1 MSDLIERIK
10 ELEEK
15 ELQLIGLQNKIYHD
29 LGSFINAW
37 DSGDPDA
44 LPANRQAMINDVRGV
59 FDYVLKVLDTKQ

>member
-15 ELQLIGLQNKIYHD
+15 ELQLIGLRNKVYSE
-29 LGSFINAW
+29 LGGFIQAW

-44 LPANRQAMINDVRGV
+44 LPANRQAMINDVRSV
-59 FDYVLKVLDTKQ
+59 FDYVLKQLN

>member
-29 LGSFINAW
+29 LGSFINSW

-59 FDYVLKVLDTKQ
+59 FEYVLKQLN

>member
-44 LPANRQAMINDVRGV
+44 LPANRQAMINDVRRV
-59 FDYVLKVLDTKQ
+59 FEYVFKQLN

>member
-1 MSDLIERIK
+1 MSDLIDRIK

-15 ELQLIGLQNKIYHD
+15 ELQLIGLQNKIFHD

-44 LPANRQAMINDVRGV
+44 LPANRQAMINDVRRV
-59 FDYVLKVLDTKQ
+59 FEYVFKQLN

>member
-1 MSDLIERIK
+1 MSNLIERIK

-15 ELQLIGLQNKIYHD
+15 ELQLIGLQNKVFHD
-29 LGSFINAW
+29 LGGFINAW

-59 FDYVLKVLDTKQ
+59 FEYVLKSTGH

>member
-15 ELQLIGLQNKIYHD
+15 ELQLIGLRNKVYSE
-29 LGSFINAW
+29 LGGFIQAW

-44 LPANRQAMINDVRGV
+44 LPANRQAMINDVRSV
-59 FDYVLKVLDTKQ
+59 FDYVLKSTGH

>member
-1 MSDLIERIK
+1 MSDLIDRIK

-37 DSGDPDA
+37 DSGDPSA
-44 LPANRQAMINDVRGV
+44 LPANREAMINDVRGV
-59 FDYVLKVLDTKQ
+59 YDYVLKQLN

>member
-15 ELQLIGLQNKIYHD
+15 ELQLIGLQNKVFND
-29 LGSFINAW
+29 LGCFINSW

-44 LPANRQAMINDVRGV
+44 LPANRDAMINDVRGV
-59 FDYVLKVLDTKQ
+59 YDYVLKVLDTKQ

>member
-1 MSDLIERIK
+1 MSLLIDRIK

-37 DSGDPDA
+37 DSGDLGA

-59 FDYVLKVLDTKQ
+59 FEYVLKQLN

>member
-15 ELQLIGLQNKIYHD
+15 ELQLIGLRNKVYSE
-29 LGSFINAW
+29 LGGFIQAW

-59 FDYVLKVLDTKQ
+59 FDYVLKQLN

>member
-1 MSDLIERIK
+1 MSDLIDRIK

-59 FDYVLKVLDTKQ
+59 FEYVLKPLN